1 MWFGLIYISWRNVF
15 FFLHQIKRYKTVV
28 QVFTNVEAFQ
38 DIFFPAKSRYYSLT
52 KIVLSIFKL

>member
-1 MWFGLIYISWRNVF
+1 MF
-15 FFLHQIKRYKTVV
+15 FFLHQIRRYKTVI